1 MRKIRRTAKRLKK
14 KKKRSNK
21 RTFKMGGT
29 RF

>member
-1 MRKIRRTAKRLKK
+1 MRRLRRTAKRLRARR
-14 KKKRSNK
+14 KRSNK

>member
-1 MRKIRRTAKRLKK
+1 MKRIRRTAKRLRTRR
-14 KKKRSNK
+14 KRSNK

>member
-1 MRKIRRTAKRLKK
+1 MRKIRRTAKRLKARR
-14 KKKRSNK
+14 KRSNK